1 MFIEILDVEDVALP
15 SFVEFVE
22 FVEFV
27 DFVLLVRGFLV
38 LFVSISV
45 GGARLDWNVDTESS
59 SPLS

>member
-15 SFVEFVE
+15 SFVE